1 MKRHGIRREEHRH
14 GPSAVTRQ
22 RLYRLHVNRIQVRT
36 LLAINLD
43 VHEQFVHERGGLR
56 VLERL
61 VRHDVAPVAGGVPD
75 AQQDRSIQR
84 LRKRERLLAPLV
96 PVDRVVGMLL
106 EVRTRG
112 IAEAVGHGSR

>member
-43 VHEQFVHERGGLR
+43 VHEQFVHERRGCLI
-56 VLERL
+56 LEGL
-61 VRHDVAPVAGGVPD
+61 VRHDVAPVARRVTD
-75 AQQDRSIQR
+75 AQQDRLPFP
-84 LRKRERLLAPLV
+84 LRELERVRPPLV